1 MIAFISSLPASGL
14 ALAMG
19 VAVGG
24 LWLTVRTRERRERR
38 KSTGHCQPCRRCG
51 ARN

>member
-1 MIAFISSLPASGL
+1 MIAFISSLPGSGL

-24 LWLTVRTRERRERR
+24 FWLTVRTRDRRERR
-38 KSTGHCQPCRRCG
+38 KSAAHPQPCRRCG